1 MRTAAHRARMSL
13 PRSRAVLVAGAL
25 LPALILAAP
34 GIGPASAIAQAPAGP
49 AAAPS
54 AAAVVAPTV
63 TDVRLGAIDP
73 TVLATAPAPHAHAD
87 EVPAGSVR
95 ALVVDTPV
103 RPAAAATVTI
113 AKPAEL
119 IAVTADEP
127 FPDGAAIQVRVRES
141 AGWSEWTELAA
152 EPEHG
157 PDPGSPE
164 ARNARTGTDPLMAQG
179 ATSAQVRIDT
189 PTGSLPAGT
198 ELTLVDA
205 PTAPSDAS
213 IGSVAAMG
221 TVGKPPIVTRAQW
234 GANESWRNRAPYY
247 TNNIRA
253 GFIHHTAS
261 TSSYSKSQAAS
272 QLRSI
277 YAYHTKSL
285 NHSDIDYNFVVD
297 RFGRLY
303 EGRAG
308 GMDRPVLGGHTA
320 GFNEHTFAAVVLGNF
335 STFTPSGSDMAS
347 IKDSLARLFAWKLGL
362 SGVSPNS
369 TVKLTSA
376 GFVRPTKY
384 PKGSVATISATS
396 SHQTVNYT
404 SCPGTAIQAQ
414 LASIRALGGRYS
426 NVAIS
431 APTPA
436 DSRLVSGSK
445 TSVTFA
451 TSTNRALTW
460 TADLLSPCS
469 DTPVRRITGKTS
481 KAGPI
486 SIRWDLRDSAGKA
499 VLPASYTL
507 RVSGSAADGTPV
519 QTVSTSVTVTPAPG
533 KAWGPCANASRVV
546 GANLSATS
554 VLWGQIAA
562 PTSRTVVLAGTGTSA
577 TATAAGL
584 SAAPLARSLNAP
596 LLLTSAGSLASEV
609 RADLTARRA
618 SQVLVV
624 GGTDVVSAATVKSVV
639 ALGASVT
646 RVAGSTP
653 AATSAAV
660 AARMKSGTPAVL
672 VSPTGSPA
680 TAVAGAAL
688 AAARGIPLLVAD
700 RTSIPSPTRAALA
713 GRSAVTVASSTS
725 LSDATVRAAVGSI
738 PWTRTTGADAASASV
753 AAAGAIPGSPT
764 SVMVLPENPSSWTRA
779 PIAAATGMPLL
790 ITSSPTLSPKVATFL
805 ASRPALRATT
815 TPVSA
820 SLLDDETLGATSRI
834 LLGLPWAPP
843 GATVGTAAPA
853 STPTTTYKVSRT
865 NASPEPI
872 RKGSTLRV
880 QVASVQVKYTDGKYR
895 KVPAGVAFTVQF
907 KAKLKGKGKYTKYR
921 TVATGKTTTGRAR
934 VYLKASESGRWRI
947 LVGAKKTTSDYVRVK
962 K

>member
-1 MRTAAHRARMSL
+1 
-13 PRSRAVLVAGAL
+13 
-25 LPALILAAP
+25 AAP
-34 GIGPASAIAQAPAGP
+34 
-49 AAAPS
+49 
-54 AAAVVAPTV
+54 
-63 TDVRLGAIDP
+63 DP
-73 TVLATAPAPHAHAD
+73 QQHTHEA
-87 EVPAGSVR
+87 PAGSVR
-95 ALVVDTPV
+95 ALGAGTPV
-103 RPAAAATVTI
+103 RPAAAAAIAI

-127 FPDGAAIQVRVRES
+127 FPDGAAIAIRVRDS
-141 AGWSEWTELAA
+141 AGWSQWTELAA

-157 PDPGSPE
+157 PDPGSAE
-164 ARNARTGTDPLMAQG
+164 AREARVGTDPLMAQG

-189 PTGSLPAGT
+189 PSGTLPAGT

-205 PTAPSDAS
+205 PTAPADDS
-213 IGSVAAMG
+213 MG
-221 TVGKPPIVTRAQW
+221 KVSALGTIGKPSIVTRAQW
-234 GANESWRNRAPYY
+234 GANESWRGRAPYY
-247 TNNIRA
+247 TNSIRA

-261 TSSYSKSQAAS
+261 TSNYSKSQAAA

-308 GMDRPVLGGHTA
+308 GIDRPVLGGHTA
-320 GFNEHTFAAVVLGNF
+320 GFNEHTFGAVVLGNF
-335 STFTPSGSDMAS
+335 STFSPSGSDMAA

-362 SGVSPNS
+362 YGVSPDA

-384 PKGSVATISATS
+384 PKGAVATISATS

-436 DSRLVSGSK
+436 DSSLVSGS
-445 TSVTFA
+445 TSAVTFT

-469 DTPVRRITGKTS
+469 DTPVRRITGKSS

-486 SIRWDLRDSAGKA
+486 SIRWDLRDSAGTA
-499 VLPASYTL
+499 VRPANYTL

-519 QTVSTSVTVTPAPG
+519 QTVSTSLRITPAPG
-533 KAWGPCANASRVV
+533 QAWGPCANASRVV

-554 VLWGQIAA
+554 VLWGQIVA
-562 PTSRTVVLAGTGTSA
+562 PGSRTVVLAGTGTSA
-577 TATAAGL
+577 AATAAGL
-584 SAAPLARSLNAP
+584 SAAPLARSLTAP
-596 LLLTSAGSLASEV
+596 LLLTSAGSLSAEV
-609 RADLTARRA
+609 RADLGARRA

-624 GGTDVVSAATVKSVV
+624 GGTDVVSEATLRSVT

-646 RVAGSTP
+646 RLAGSTP

-660 AARMKSGTPAVL
+660 AARMGAGTPAVL

-680 TAVAGAAL
+680 TAVAGAAM

-700 RTSIPSPTRAALA
+700 STSIPSPTRAALA
-713 GRSAVTVASSTS
+713 GRPAVTVASSTM
-725 LSDATVRAAVGSI
+725 LSDATVRAALGSV
-738 PWTRTTGADAASASV
+738 PWTRTTGADAVSASV
-753 AAAGAIPGSPT
+753 AVAGATPGSPR
-764 SVMVLPENPSSWTRA
+764 SVMVLPENPTSWGSA
-779 PIAAATGMPLL
+779 PIAAAAGVPLL
-790 ITSSPTLSPKVATFL
+790 ITASPTLSPQVATFL
-805 ASRPALRATT
+805 AGRAALGATT

-820 SLLDDETLGATSRI
+820 GWLDDEVLGATSRI
-834 LLGLPWAPP
+834 LLGQPWAPP
-843 GATVGTAAPA
+843 GVPSGTAPPAPKPTPPA
-853 STPTTTYKVSRT
+853 AVPAPTPTKKYRVSRT

-872 RKGSTLRV
+872 GKGRTLRV
-880 QVASVQVKYTDGKYR
+880 QVTSVQAKYTDGKYR

-907 KAKLKGKGKYTKYR
+907 KA
-921 TVATGKTTTGRAR
+921 TGKTYKTVASGRTITGKAR
-934 VYLKASESGRWRI
+934 TYLTATQSGRWRI
-947 LVGAKKTTSDYVRVK
+947 LVGATKTTSDYVRVMK
-962 K
+962 